1 MRTVRV
7 KHATRANFA
16 PFGSVVVTP
25 SGPPT
30 SQAGDYKFWSDLASY
45 AITGETE
52 IGVCTVYAQPEAEI
66 GGMERH
72 VRTPEILI
80 PIDAPFVLPLLR
92 EGEPDEAAEAFRVDV
107 GEAVVI
113 NTGVWHGAC
122 LPVGKGESS
131 YFVIFRRKT
140 PHEDVQKKPV
150 ASFRIVE
157 T

>member
-1 MRTVRV
+1 MRTVRA
-7 KHATRANFA
+7 KHVTQANFA
-16 PFGSVVVTP
+16 LFGSVVATP
-25 SGPPT
+25 SGSPT
-30 SQAGDYKFWSDLASY
+30 SQAADYKFWSDLVSY
-45 AITGETE
+45 TIDGETE
-52 IGVCTVYAQPEAEI
+52 IGICTVYAQPDVEI

-92 EGEPDEAAEAFRVDV
+92 EGEPDAAAEAFRVDL

-140 PHEDVQKKPV
+140 PQEDVQKKSV

-157 T
+157 A

>member
-1 MRTVRV
+1 MRTVRA
-7 KHATRANFA
+7 KDATQASFA
-16 PFGSVVVTP
+16 LFGSVVATP

-30 SQAGDYKFWSDLASY
+30 SQAADYKFWSDLASY
-45 AITGETE
+45 TINGETE
-52 IGVCTVYAQPEAEI
+52 IGVCTVYAQPDVEI

-113 NTGVWHGAC
+113 DAGVWHGAC
-122 LPVGKGESS
+122 LPVGKRQSS
-131 YFVIFRRKT
+131 YFVIFRRRT
-140 PHEDVQKKPV
+140 PHEDVQKKSV
-150 ASFRIVE
+150 TSFRIVE
-157 T
+157 A